1 MKEEEKLAV
10 AKKMNE
16 EKKEFKLLD
25 LTNHASQV
33 LRKFFRQ
40 EDGDKTNYT
49 ATDLYEVLEMSE
61 KKLKEDIK
69 LAVQGLLQEIEEDIA
84 YWKKVMKEYEE
95 KELNAKT
102 EEEKKEYDEYWKIAE
117 QVHRVLNT
125 RIKNL
130 IKKWFPDEEN
140 E

>member
-1 MKEEEKLAV
+1 
-10 AKKMNE
+10 MNE

-49 ATDLYEVLEMSE
+49 ATDLYEVLEISE

-130 IKKWFPDEEN
+130 IKKWFPDEVKEN
-140 E
+140 ER

>member
-1 MKEEEKLAV
+1 M
-10 AKKMNE
+10 
-16 EKKEFKLLD
+16 EKKEFKPLD